1 MTERY
6 LNLAERLRLLWPAGN
21 KTPNCPWRDSAKDIA
36 KLLEKVLGD
45 NNLTDVS
52 DEDIL
57 RVAMVY
63 VNDEKFS
70 EDRKYMRALRY
81 YICKQKIINHRT
93 VCDSLLVPA
102 LEALKESEAAYE
114 SVDNIQADYG
124 EMLG

>member
-1 MTERY
+1 MNQRY
-6 LNLAERLRLLWPAGN
+6 LNLAENLRKLWPAGN

-36 KLLEKVLGD
+36 KLLEKVLSD
-45 NNLTDVS
+45 NNLTGVS
-52 DEDIL
+52 DEDIM
-57 RVAMVY
+57 RVSRVY
-63 VNDEKFS
+63 VNDERFAT
-70 EDRKYMRALRY
+70 DRKYMRALRY